1 MTQRAEE
8 TASASASSEA
18 PRWLSVSVIVLAI
31 LAAAPAYPAWGVFA
45 STDMPMVFM
54 ALALLVLAVGAVL
67 TRRLALPKD
76 RLVLGVL
83 AALLVWGVV
92 SAAFSDFVPFSV
104 FGSWRNRLGL
114 LTLVPFGLLLVL
126 ARGFSAE
133 LGWAL
138 KRAVPWAF
146 VAWLLAVLIQAAP
159 APFDVSASAWGL
171 SSNGAISAQLMLLL
185 LPALLTLGKRDRMLR
200 AALGVAVAA
209 VMWRIGS
216 TIGIALTLGWTVI
229 DAVLTTG
236 RVKALPKWL
245 LPALPA
251 AHLAVTG
258 IVVAIGASASW
269 AAGALEGRQRF
280 WRLALDMIASS
291 PVFGTGP
298 DTMAHASAA
307 LVGPNTAQTLADTA
321 VLSVSS
327 HSLWLDAAACFGIV
341 GAVLAFVALMLL
353 ARRWSP
359 KVNSSGFLWIAGL
372 ALYAVTLLLQPVVLQ
387 TLPLLALVIA
397 ASLPAHG
404 GASAGVRDEQD
415 SAADGQSTRPLSA
428 AGWLMPAISGALALV
443 LLAFG
448 LTCVIVGRSDFGP
461 ASVQTTE
468 GAARF
473 WRYDPALWA
482 ETGYRY
488 GMSVG
493 STADPAAAIA
503 GVERSLEHAIDL
515 VPGEY
520 TFRFDLAAASDAF
533 GLPKETVIERY
544 DATLEAYAL
553 APDVNYA
560 RGLYLAKQGDVAA
573 ARETYT
579 LLRATYPDWS
589 GTTEFRIA
597 CAQLGIT
604 VE

>member
-1 MTQRAEE
+1 MTDLAEE
-8 TASASASSEA
+8 ESGSTSAPSEA
-18 PRWLSVSVIVLAI
+18 PRWMTVSVVVLAV
-31 LAAAPAYPAWGVFA
+31 LAAAPAYPAWGVFP

-54 ALALLVLAVGAVL
+54 SLALLVLAVGAVM
-67 TRRLALPKD
+67 TRRLVLPKD
-76 RLVLGVL
+76 RLVIGVL
-83 AALLVWGVV
+83 AALVVWGIV
-92 SAAFSDFVPFSV
+92 SATFSDFVPFAV

-114 LTLVPFGLLLVL
+114 LTLIPFGLLLVL

-133 LGWAL
+133 LGRAL
-138 KRAVPWAF
+138 KRAVPWVF
-146 VAWLLAVLIQAAP
+146 GAWLFALLVQAAP

-185 LPALLTLGKRDRMLR
+185 LPALLTVGKRNRMLR
-200 AALGVAVAA
+200 TALGVGVAA
-209 VMWRIGS
+209 VMWRMGS
-216 TIGIALTLGWTVI
+216 TIGIALTLAWTAV
-229 DAVLTTG
+229 DALLTTG
-236 RVKALPKWL
+236 RLKTLPKWA

-258 IVVAIGASASW
+258 VLVAIGTTAAW
-269 AAGALEGRQRF
+269 AASSLEGRQRF
-280 WRLALDMIASS
+280 WRLALDAIGSS

-298 DTMAHASAA
+298 DTFAHASAA
-307 LVGPNTAQTLADTA
+307 LVGPDTAQTLADTA

-327 HSLWLDAAACFGIV
+327 HSLWLDAAACLGIV
-341 GAVLAFVALMLL
+341 GAALAFVALTLL

-359 KVNSSGFLWIAGL
+359 KVNSGGFLWVAGL

-397 ASLPAHG
+397 ASLPASG
-404 GASAGVRDEQD
+404 GASAGVREQA
-415 SAADGQSTRPLSA
+415 SAVDGRLSA
-428 AGWLMPAISGALALV
+428 AGWVMSATSGALALV

-493 STADPAAAIA
+493 SSADPAAAMA
-503 GVERSLEHAIDL
+503 GVERSLERAIDL

-520 TFRFDLAAASDAF
+520 TFRFDLAAASEAF
-533 GLPKETVIERY
+533 ELPKETVTERY

-560 RGLYLAKQGDVAA
+560 RGLYLAKQGDVEAA
-573 ARETYT
+573 KETYA

-589 GTTEFRIA
+589 GTTEFRIT
-597 CAQLGIT
+597 CAQLGIM